1 MSSVR
6 PFFEP
11 RGVAIIGAS
20 DRPDK
25 LSHGI
30 LKNMLQYGYA
40 GGVYPVNPKNSEI
53 LGKPCYTD
61 ILSVPDPVDLA
72 VIILPAPAIPSVVED
87 CGKKRYQSGDSHF
100 RRI

>member
-1 MSSVR
+1 MTSVS

-30 LKNMLQYGYA
+30 LKNMLQYGYQ
-40 GGVYPVNPKNSEI
+40 GSVYPVNPKNSEI
-53 LGKPCYTD
+53 LGKTCYPD
-61 ILSVPDPVDLA
+61 VSSVPDPVDLA
-72 VIILPAPAIPSVVED
+72 
-87 CGKKRYQSGDSHF
+87 
-100 RRI
+100 